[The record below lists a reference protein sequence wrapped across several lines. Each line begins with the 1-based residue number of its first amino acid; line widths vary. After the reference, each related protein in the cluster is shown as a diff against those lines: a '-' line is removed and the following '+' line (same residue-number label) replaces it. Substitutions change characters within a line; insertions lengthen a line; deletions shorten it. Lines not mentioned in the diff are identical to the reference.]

1 MDIVARASV
10 MFLVVY
16 VVLRLMG
23 KRELGQMAPFELVT
37 LIVTGDLIQQGVTH
51 QDFSLTGATLA
62 IVTFATWSL
71 IMSALSHRFPKAR
84 AVLQSP
90 PLVLVRDGQ
99 FLGANM
105 DKEGIDKD
113 EFGAQ
118 LRLAGIASLDQ
129 VAWAI
134 LEPEGKIS
142 FIRKDDAPTDPRV
155 GEDAQVA

>member
-10 MFLVVY
+10 MFIIVY
-16 VVLRLMG
+16 VLLRLMG

-62 IVTFATWSL
+62 ICTFAGWSL
-71 IMSALSHRFPKAR
+71 IMGIITHRFPRAR
-84 AVLQSP
+84 QVLQSQ
-90 PLVLVRDGQ
+90 PLVLVRDGR
-99 FLGANM
+99 FVGRNL
-105 DKEGIDKD
+105 DKERIDHD

-142 FIRKDDAPTDPRV
+142 FIRKDDAAPDPRT
-155 GEDAQVA
+155 GDDAAVA